1 MTPARR
7 RSLATVV
14 TYASVAV
21 VYLAIWTAVAGS
33 AASRGPAGADL
44 DRRGGQV
51 LIAVSM
57 LDCAGSLVAMP
68 LLALGRGSRTPRVVT
83 AAVILTTTGLVA
95 ALAVHSDRV
104 ESADAVAARLLLLA
118 TAAAAFSAARLSRA
132 LCRDVYDAAGLVY
145 GALLLA
151 AGGVVFAAPLL
162 VRVPE
167 SGAVIPALL
176 LANPF
181 VTTASATSFDVLR
194 TEALYRATPIGQ
206 RLFEYPAWYVATG
219 VYAAVAAICST
230 ASVFVIRS
238 REARC
243 V

>member
-7 RSLATVV
+7 RSLATAV
-14 TYASVAV
+14 TYAFMAVA
-21 VYLAIWTAVAGS
+21 YLAIWTAVGVS

-44 DRRGGQV
+44 DRRGSQV

-57 LDCAGSLVAMP
+57 LDCAGALAAMP
-68 LLALGRGSRTPRVVT
+68 LLALGRGSRTPRVAT
-83 AAVILTTTGLVA
+83 AAVFLTATGLVA

-104 ESADAVAARLLLLA
+104 ASADAVSARLLLLA
-118 TAAAAFSAARLSRA
+118 TAAAAFGAARLSRA
-132 LCRDVYDAAGLVY
+132 FCRDVYDAAGLVY
-145 GALLLA
+145 GVLLLA

-162 VRVPE
+162 ARIPE
-167 SGAVIPALL
+167 SGALIPALL

-181 VTTASATSFDVLR
+181 VTTASATAFDVLR
-194 TEALYRATPIGQ
+194 TDALYRATPIGQ

-219 VYAAVAAICST
+219 AYAAVAAVCSA
-230 ASVFVIRS
+230 ASVFVIRF